1 MTNHIECC
9 APGCDYAGPGFS
21 VVLKSGRESFCN
33 HCIRRELVKR
43 VKDKKTCK
51 KIISAIQETY
61 QEAFVD
67 KW

>member
-1 MTNHIECC
+1 
-9 APGCDYAGPGFS
+9 

-43 VKDKKTCK
+43 VKDKETCRRL
-51 KIISAIQETY
+51 IAAIQEEY
-61 QEAFVD
+61 RESFVD